1 SRSKL
6 GAMPLAIILQIGIA
20 LRCATA
26 LQLPRGDVGSGSSNS
41 SLPIISLRLAP
52 GARPLPDVAATV
64 ASLVA
69 AREALESELWA
80 GLRSELAGTLEN
92 ASLAIQGAAAAAKS
106 RVDDRGREN
115 LGAGSL
121 FASEDGKNVNGN
133 YSSVRVAVERRAP
146 VGGAALAKI
155 KSIEQK
161 QRQAEI
167 LMFEQA
173 SEEMRVLTS

>member
-1 SRSKL
+1 
-6 GAMPLAIILQIGIA
+6 M
-20 LRCATA
+20 
-26 LQLPRGDVGSGSSNS
+26 
-41 SLPIISLRLAP
+41 
-52 GARPLPDVAATV
+52 
-64 ASLVA
+64 
-69 AREALESELWA
+69 
-80 GLRSELAGTLEN
+80 
-92 ASLAIQGAAAAAKS
+92 AIQGAAAAAKS

-161 QRQAEI
+161 QRQAET

-173 SEEMRVLTS
+173 SEEMRVLTSVALDQLSEQLALGKMAHDMSPPRNAFVEEAVQAPAETATRVARAVPVE